1 MHKGHGGK
9 RNACVRL
16 SAFARWHQQRYRMR
30 EGRSY
35 FARLKG
41 GAALRDGVSDT
52 NIVPREGWHRQGRM
66 VQVRFKSSSSF
77 ILLTFILQ
85 ASFAIQR

>member
-1 MHKGHGGK
+1 
-9 RNACVRL
+9 
-16 SAFARWHQQRYRMR
+16 MR

-66 VQVRFKSSSSF
+66 IQVRFKSSSSF
-77 ILLTFILQ
+77 IMLTVKGKKKYEEKKDLSISESGLPFLPCRTICPAL
-85 ASFAIQR
+85 RD